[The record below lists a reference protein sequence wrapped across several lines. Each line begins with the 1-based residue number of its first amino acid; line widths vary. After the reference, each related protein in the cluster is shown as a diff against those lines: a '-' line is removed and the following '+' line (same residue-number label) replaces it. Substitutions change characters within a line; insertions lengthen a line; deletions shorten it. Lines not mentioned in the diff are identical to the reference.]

1 MEEDNIVLIV
11 HILNLK
17 KAVNRMSLSLS
28 FLCCGESHQTPLKK
42 KKKNTRFYEC
52 CKKKI
57 GLNHHDGLNNLTNCI
72 HECLCVEKSM
82 YICIQSH
89 IKIIIN
95 VPFNL
100 V

>member
-11 HILNLK
+11 HILNFK
-17 KAVNRMSLSLS
+17 KAVNRISLSLVTFS
-28 FLCCGESHQTPLKK
+28 TAKKRQTPLKK
-42 KKKNTRFYEC
+42 KIKNTRFYEC